1 MGFLLI
7 REGKWV
13 SERQP
18 IIGNLLYTYFLF
30 NLAKFWSLSQGLMN
44 LSDQVW
50 IFTLYASD

>member
-44 LSDQVW
+44 LSDQGW